1 MTNDTTIDE
10 SAEGKQVISSDG
22 EEVGMVTGVRG
33 DRIYVD
39 PNPGLT
45 DKISS
50 KLGWE
55 NIEEDDY
62 SIREN
67 SISRVTD
74 DEIHLGRI

>member
-74 DEIHLGRI
+74 DEIHLGRM